1 MERLSFAQIDAWARE
16 LDRAAASTPAVDAF
30 CSSSAWV
37 LPAQS
42 AFSPSA
48 QPFAAREG
56 DAWAVLMR
64 VPVRSGSW
72 AAVPLEAGWGLAAP
86 LLGPEPTQSAELL
99 WLMCETT
106 TEPLQ
111 ALFVSGIQRDG
122 PHWDALLKRFGPTH
136 RLGLGEACPR
146 RAASLE
152 GGYAG
157 WLSRRSARFRANL
170 RRAQRIG
177 AAAGVTFERHAGG
190 PPDALFD
197 RIVDIEARSWK
208 GQAGEGINDGAP
220 RAFYRRMTRRLAAR
234 GALRVVFAQR
244 DGVDLGYVFG
254 GLLGDTYRG
263 LQVSFDE
270 AHRGASLGNLV
281 QAEMIQWL
289 CEDGLAI
296 YDLGTD
302 MEYKVR
308 WAEPGLDTV
317 TLVLLP

>member
-1 MERLSFAQIDAWARE
+1 MERLGFAQIDARARE

-37 LPAQS
+37 LPAQA
-42 AFSPSA
+42 AFSPGA
-48 QPFAAREG
+48 HPFAAREG
-56 DAWAVLMR
+56 DAWVLMMR
-64 VPVRSGSW
+64 VPVRTGSW

-86 LLGPEPTQSAELL
+86 LLGPDPTRSAELL

-122 PHWDALLKRFGPTH
+122 PHWAALLKRFGSTH
-136 RLGLGEACPR
+136 RMGLGEACPR
-146 RAASLE
+146 RAASLA
-152 GGYAG
+152 GGYEG

-170 RRAQRIG
+170 RRAQRAG
-177 AAAGVTFERHAGG
+177 EAARVTFERHEGG

-197 RIVDIEARSWK
+197 RIVDIESRSWK
-208 GQAGEGINDGAP
+208 GVAGEGINDGPP
-220 RAFYRRMTRRLAAR
+220 RDFYRRMIRRLSAL
-234 GALRVVFAQR
+234 GALRVVFATR
-244 DGVDLGYVFG
+244 DGADLGYVFG
-254 GLLGDTYRG
+254 GLMGHTYRG
-263 LQVSFDE
+263 LQVSFDD
-270 AHRGASLGNLV
+270 AHRALSLGNLA
-281 QAEMIQWL
+281 QAEMIRWL
-289 CEDGLAI
+289 CEDAFEV

-308 WAEPGLDTV
+308 WAEPGLGTV